1 MRKFFVMSL
10 AALMAAGLAVSVA
23 ACGSNENGGESH
35 EHIYNEQNDCTVCG
49 EHLNFTEGLKFEP
62 TEENT
67 YTVTGIGTAKGVT
80 ELVIPAYYNGKA
92 VTEIGRYAF
101 SGNAEI
107 ESVVI
112 PNGVTAIDL
121 RAFFG
126 CSALA
131 KISLPE
137 SVTAIDDE
145 AFNGT
150 AYSENKQNW
159 DGDVFYIGDILM
171 QARDTLSGEYQIKT
185 GTRVIAQGAFMG
197 AYFDNKFSGCPNLK
211 AIVIPES
218 LKFIGPSVFS
228 YSNALEKVI
237 ISDLA
242 AWCQITFADNYSNP
256 LYHDAHLFLK
266 GQEITDLV
274 IPDGISEIKAHAF
287 VDCNGVKSITIP
299 SGVTTIGESAFEWF
313 ESLESVTIG
322 VGVTSIGEHAFYR
335 CENLKKIAFQG
346 TADAWKKIEKG
357 SSWAPYDGCT
367 VTCSDGAS
375 VSA

>member
-1 MRKFFVMSL
+1 MRKFFL
-10 AALMAAGLAVSVA
+10 ALFASILAAGLAVSVS
-23 ACGSNENGGESH
+23 ACGGEKSH

-49 EHLNFTEGLKFEP
+49 EHLNFTEGLKFEL

-67 YTVTGIGTAKGVT
+67 YTVTGIGTAEGVT

-131 KISLPE
+131 KISLPAG
-137 SVTAIDDE
+137 AIEIVSD
-145 AFNGT
+145 AFDGT
-150 AYSENKQNW
+150 AYFADEKNW

-171 QARDTLSGEYQIKT
+171 QARDTLSGEYKIKK

-197 AYFDNKFSGCPNLK
+197 VYRDNKYSGCPNLK

-218 LKFIGPSVFS
+218 LEFIGPSVFS
-228 YSNALEKVI
+228 YCNALEKVI

-242 AWCQITFADNYSNP
+242 AWCKITFADNYSNP

-287 VDCNGVKSITIP
+287 VDCNGVKRITIP
-299 SGVTTIGESAFEWF
+299 SGVTTIGESAFEWC

-322 VGVTSIGEHAFYR
+322 VGVTAIGEHAFYR
-335 CENLKKIAFQG
+335 CINLKNIQYQG
-346 TADAWKKIEKG
+346 TSAAWENIEKG
-357 SSWAPYDGCT
+357 SSWAPYEGCT
-367 VTCSDGAS
+367 VTCSDGTKVIAS
-375 VSA
+375 S